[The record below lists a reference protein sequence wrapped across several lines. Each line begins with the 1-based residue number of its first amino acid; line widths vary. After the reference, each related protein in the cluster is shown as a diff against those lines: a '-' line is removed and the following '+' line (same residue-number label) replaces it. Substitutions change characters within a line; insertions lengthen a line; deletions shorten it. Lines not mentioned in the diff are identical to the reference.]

1 MTQIVSVYLN
11 KEASNVFLYDV
22 KTPPETVI
30 RQTVKTGINDV
41 KVFELKSHVVL
52 KELKGQVHG

>member
-22 KTPPETVI
+22 KTLPETVI
-30 RQTVKTGINDV
+30 RKTVKTGINDV

>member
-1 MTQIVSVYLN
+1 MKHRFADDSDSICL
-11 KEASNVFLYDV
+11 NVFLYDV

-30 RQTVKTGINDV
+30 RKTVKTGINDV
-41 KVFELKSHVVL
+41 KVFKLKSHVVL

>member
-22 KTPPETVI
+22 KTLPETVI
-30 RQTVKTGINDV
+30 RKTVKTGINDV
-41 KVFELKSHVVL
+41 KVFTLKSHVVL